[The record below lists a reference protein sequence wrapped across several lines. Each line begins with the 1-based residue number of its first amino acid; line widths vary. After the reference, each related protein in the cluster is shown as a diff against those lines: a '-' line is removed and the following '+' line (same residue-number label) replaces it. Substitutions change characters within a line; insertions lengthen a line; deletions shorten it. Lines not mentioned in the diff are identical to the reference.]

1 MEENGYE
8 TALRPFL
15 KSCGNDTLKVNPK
28 NYTKEQQ
35 ALVKQK
41 LNEISKAISDNDPA
55 AAEKRNEAQGPRYL
69 LRDRN
74 VMNIEGFQL
83 EGDNQADR
91 CNKEVGDVTR
101 LRPVSRGVLAC
112 ISGGGRIKKFWDVF
126 SAENPTQVC
135 LNLKLPFW
143 AMECICGWW
152 WVGVVLE
159 KKSHKKI

>member
-15 KSCGNDTLKVNPK
+15 KSCGNATLKVNPK

-41 LNEISKAISDNDPA
+41 LNEISKAISSKNSNDPT
-55 AAEKRNEAQGPRYL
+55 AAERGNEAQGPRYL

-74 VMNIEGFQL
+74 VMNIDGFQL
-83 EGDNQADR
+83 EGDNQADH

-112 ISGGGRIKKFWDVF
+112 ISGGGNIKKFWDVY

-143 AMECICGWW
+143 ALTGICGW
-152 WVGVVLE
+152 
-159 KKSHKKI
+159 